1 MAIGDIG
8 LSTAT
13 KRLYEG
19 LFLVDS
25 GEAAADWDGIN
36 DIIKKTL
43 ARGDGQIVSM
53 KKWDERR
60 LAYDIGGK
68 SRGTYILTYFQGD
81 PSKVAAI
88 ERTVQ
93 LSERIMRALI
103 IRTDK
108 MSTEDMEKAPPA
120 ATETTEVTAK
130 PARAGAKT
138 MAAKTE
144 RRGGAG
150 ASKKAE
156 DQKPKRAKAKAARER
171 SSKRP
176 MGPRHRAKSAQ
187 GPQGSAKPDSGQA
200 KE

>member
-1 MAIGDIG
+1 

-13 KRLYEG
+13 KKLYEG

-36 DIIKKTL
+36 DTIKKTL

-81 PSKVAAI
+81 PAKIAVI
-88 ERTVQ
+88 ERTAQ
-93 LSERIMRALI
+93 LSERIMRMLI

-138 MAAKTE
+138 RAVRSSAAKTG
-144 RRGGAG
+144 RRDRAR

-156 DQKPKRAKAKAARER
+156 DQKPKRAKARATRAG
-171 SSKRP
+171 SDKRP
-176 MGPRHRAKSAQ
+176 RGLRGRRKSTQ
-187 GPQGSAKPDSGQA
+187 GPEGSAKPDSGKV

>member
-1 MAIGDIG
+1 

-13 KRLYEG
+13 KKLYEG

-36 DIIKKTL
+36 DTIKKTL

-81 PSKVAAI
+81 PAKITAI

-93 LSERIMRALI
+93 LSERIMRMLI

-130 PARAGAKT
+130 SARAGAKT
-138 MAAKTE
+138 RTVRSSAAKTE
-144 RRGGAG
+144 RRGRAG
-150 ASKKAE
+150 ASKKTE
-156 DQKPKRAKAKAARER
+156 DQKPKRAKARATRTG
-171 SSKRP
+171 SDKRP
-176 MGPRHRAKSAQ
+176 RGPRGRRKSTQ
-187 GPQGSAKPDSGQA
+187 GPEGSAEPDSGKA